1 MQDAGLVDIHL
12 EQIVIDEG
20 ELLVVHLGLGGEV
33 LLLGPAVPRGGER
46 GRGGDAPA
54 LGRGVGGQR
63 LVLRRN
69 CGQYLV
75 ELQTNPPKIS
85 PSILVESA

>member
-1 MQDAGLVDIHL
+1 MDIHL

-33 LLLGPAVPRGGER
+33 LLLGPAVPAGGER

-63 LVLRRN
+63 LVLRKN

>member
-1 MQDAGLVDIHL
+1 MDIHL

-33 LLLGPAVPRGGER
+33 LLLGPAVPAGGER

>member
-33 LLLGPAVPRGGER
+33 LLLGPAVPAGGER

-54 LGRGVGGQR
+54 LGRGVGGHR
-63 LVLRRN
+63 LVLRGN
-69 CGQYLV
+69 SDQCLV
-75 ELQTNPPKIS
+75 ELQTKVRKDFTINS
-85 PSILVESA
+85 G